1 MTLLLCSDKF
11 FTRTPS
17 VTATKKRFVLCGF
30 FPKKT
35 KDNNNRK
42 YRINRPPFSIYYVSL
57 RAGNLLMSM

>member
-30 FPKKT
+30 SR
-35 KDNNNRK
+35 RK
-42 YRINRPPFSIYYVSL
+42 RKITTTENIALTVLHSQFIMYLCEQEIY
-57 RAGNLLMSM
+57 

>member
-1 MTLLLCSDKF
+1 MRL
-11 FTRTPS
+11 
-17 VTATKKRFVLCGF
+17 

-57 RAGNLLMSM
+57 WAGNLLMSI